1 LTIYKATDSTP
12 AGERIGSAIKAIAVA
27 ATIAWPFCLRLPFYF
42 TTKRNGKMADDMPTD
57 SKMMQSLP
65 MWVQFFIVIGQKFGI
80 AVVFLGATFY
90 WIVLPI
96 VDTYRE
102 YVQTTAAATVQMTKT
117 MAELRES
124 VAAVRECE
132 TRQIKFFE
140 ESQANQKQGLDDHRR
155 IMARLSKESGG
166 G

>member
-1 LTIYKATDSTP
+1 
-12 AGERIGSAIKAIAVA
+12 
-27 ATIAWPFCLRLPFYF
+27 
-42 TTKRNGKMADDMPTD
+42 MPTD